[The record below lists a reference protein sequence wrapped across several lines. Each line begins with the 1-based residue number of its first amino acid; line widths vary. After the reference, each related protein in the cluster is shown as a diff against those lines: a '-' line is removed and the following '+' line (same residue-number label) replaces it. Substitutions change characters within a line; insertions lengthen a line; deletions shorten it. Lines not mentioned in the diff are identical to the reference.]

1 MQSEFITSATQK
13 DQYPD
18 TNLPEVVVVGRSNVG
33 KSSFIN
39 AFCQRKKLAYVG
51 NTPGKTRLINFFMI
65 DQAWVLVDV
74 PGYGYAKMSKS
85 MLIQM
90 GKMMDEYFL
99 KRDQISVVISL
110 VDSRHEPTN
119 DDIDMISYLKEL
131 GIPVLVVATKIDKV
145 SKTKRIKAL
154 KVVSQKLQIPLSQ
167 ILPVSSTEK
176 TGFDEVYKALSNI
189 INVAIK

>member
-13 DQYPD
+13 NQYPD

-167 ILPVSSTEK
+167 IIPVSSTEK

-189 INVAIK
+189 INVQIK

>member
-189 INVAIK
+189 INVPIK